1 MKSSRFYTFTLPN
14 GKSYKIPALVFKAGA
29 VFAAAA
35 VCFGVYAAFAFV
47 RYHAQQQEF
56 AEYRAHKAEYE
67 KRMQGLLDDNE
78 KMLRD
83 INEMATLESRLRR
96 ALIRD
101 PEAGMKLAAPQ
112 QESSPADVKPGYTGQ
127 GGPAEL
133 GMIEMLDILTVQN
146 KNIKQQIDDKKTSMK
161 ELLLAMEKRSNS
173 LNAFPDL
180 WPGEGGTISSPYGGR
195 MAPVGGGYDWHP
207 GIDIAVDFGTPVYA
221 SAAGTVEQAGWNGG
235 YGRYVKLDHGNGYE
249 TAYGHM
255 SGIAVTEGE
264 AVRKG
269 DIIGFAGSSGYSTGP
284 HIHFEV
290 LVDGQFVDPMYM
302 LSSK

>member
-1 MKSSRFYTFTLPN
+1 MKSSRFYTFTVPD

-67 KRMQGLLDDNE
+67 ERMQGLLDDNE

-112 QESSPADVKPGYTGQ
+112 QESAPADVKPGYTGQ
-127 GGPAEL
+127 GGPAEF

-146 KNIKQQIDDKKTSMK
+146 KNIKQQIDD
-161 ELLLAMEKRSNS
+161 
-173 LNAFPDL
+173 
-180 WPGEGGTISSPYGGR
+180 
-195 MAPVGGGYDWHP
+195 WHP

-221 SAAGTVEQAGWNGG
+221 SAAGAVEQAGWNGG

>member
-1 MKSSRFYTFTLPN
+1 
-14 GKSYKIPALVFKAGA
+14 
-29 VFAAAA
+29 
-35 VCFGVYAAFAFV
+35 
-47 RYHAQQQEF
+47 
-56 AEYRAHKAEYE
+56 
-67 KRMQGLLDDNE
+67 MQGLLDDNE

-112 QESSPADVKPGYTGQ
+112 QESAPADVKPGYTGQ
-127 GGPAEL
+127 GGPAEF

-173 LNAFPDL
+173 LNDFPDL

>member
-1 MKSSRFYTFTLPN
+1 MKSSKFYTFTVPN

-67 KRMQGLLDDNE
+67 ERMQGLLDDNE

-112 QESSPADVKPGYTGQ
+112 QESAPADVKPGYTGQ
-127 GGPAEL
+127 GGPAEF

-180 WPGEGGTISSPYGGR
+180 RRAHGS
-195 MAPVGGGYDWHP
+195 
-207 GIDIAVDFGTPVYA
+207 
-221 SAAGTVEQAGWNGG
+221 GW
-235 YGRYVKLDHGNGYE
+235 RRL
-249 TAYGHM
+249 
-255 SGIAVTEGE
+255 
-264 AVRKG
+264 
-269 DIIGFAGSSGYSTGP
+269 
-284 HIHFEV
+284 
-290 LVDGQFVDPMYM
+290 
-302 LSSK
+302 